1 MFRYFHRRADMT
13 RNPLLEEEENN
24 RNGAAPL
31 TDAEITE
38 FTEAVVYSRSVIPDV
53 PSVWLEGYKVA
64 ATFPHGLGMSIS
76 SFKAVIIAYY
86 GVAETGTTLNRIPV
100 QSSG

>member
-76 SFKAVIIAYY
+76 PVSRPSSSR
-86 GVAETGTTLNRIPV
+86 TTAWPKPV
-100 QSSG
+100 RL